1 MINLQLQFNENTKE
15 EVLSI
20 TEDLKDL
27 GFKVDIYLS
36 GVIFAK
42 VNNVK
47 YLSIFMR
54 NMWTKEFELRI
65 FEKENPSNTIYV
77 INEEYINTVYDL

>member
-1 MINLQLQFNENTKE
+1 MINLQLQFNEKTKE

-20 TEDLKDL
+20 ANDLKDL

-54 NMWTKEFELRI
+54 NMWTKEF
-65 FEKENPSNTIYV
+65 
-77 INEEYINTVYDL
+77 